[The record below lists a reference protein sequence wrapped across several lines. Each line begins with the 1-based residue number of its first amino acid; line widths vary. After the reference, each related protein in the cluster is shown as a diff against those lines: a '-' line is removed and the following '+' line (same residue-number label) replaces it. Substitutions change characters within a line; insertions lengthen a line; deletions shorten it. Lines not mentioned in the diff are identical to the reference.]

1 MASGSTFS
9 NGASSRERVM
19 SGIPGYV
26 VVLFSG
32 QASGCFCLDGKQT
45 PVKFSMTGA
54 LKVDRVAGLEAR
66 TLRFTEGGYLRLA
79 GDE

>member
-1 MASGSTFS
+1 MD
-9 NGASSRERVM
+9 V
-19 SGIPGYV
+19 PGYV

-45 PVKFSMTGA
+45 PVKFLMTGA
-54 LKVDRVAGLEAR
+54 VKVDRVAGLEAR

>member
-1 MASGSTFS
+1 M
-9 NGASSRERVM
+9 EV
-19 SGIPGYV
+19 PGYV

-45 PVKFSMTGA
+45 PVKFALTGA
-54 LKVDRVAGLEAR
+54 VKVDRLADLEAM
-66 TLRFTEGGYLRLA
+66 TLRFIEGGYLRLA